1 MAALRR
7 RDRALADAA
16 LRDSRALEGR
26 LTELRTA
33 AAEGVAVVRQS
44 PLLRGHAP
52 MARAGS
58 DLVVPL
64 DRCVRNLRVLARR
77 ASVAVARGEVVPERY
92 VDLVVA
98 LADAADDLARVL
110 DEHATPSAAR
120 GVLERVAGLSAR
132 VDPAAGLSAEMIR
145 GQVRSMVVDLLVVA
159 GLDDD
164 EALQLVPRVPP
175 PLRPLAMLGPVT
187 SRPPEPGPDA
197 VAPRTPAV
205 TVVVAIVLVAANL
218 RTLMASLP
226 PLAETVRGDLG
237 LSSAWMGVLTTLPV
251 LCMGLLGPSPTR
263 WPAGWARRWPSGSV
277 SRPSSSASCCAGLG
291 DGATWSLYGGTFVA
305 GAGIALAGTLLPG
318 IVKAVFPARR
328 AGLGTGLT
336 MVSMMGAA
344 AVASAVA
351 VPLAAAL
358 GGWSRSLLV
367 WAAGRGPRA
376 RRVGARRAGGA
387 PAHPARR
394 RTRRRHPRPALG
406 QRDGLAPRRPTSPA
420 SRGSSTRRSPGSPR
434 PTSPTVERP

>member
-1 MAALRR
+1 MTVDALRPGLARGVRRLRDRWVLIVQIGVAVLVAWLVAKNVLGHPTPFFAPVTAILCLGLTYGQRLRRMAEVTIGVAIGVLVGDLVVLVLGTGAWQMALVVVIAMSIAVVLSSGQLLVIQAGVQAVFIVALVADQSAALSRWLDALVGGVVALVIGAVAPTSPIRRPRAVAARTVRDVSSTLRDVVAALRR

-92 VDLVVA
+92 VDLVSA
-98 LADAADDLARVL
+98 LADAADDLARIL

-164 EALQLVPRVPP
+164 EALQLVPE
-175 PLRPLAMLGPVT
+175 
-187 SRPPEPGPDA
+187 SH
-197 VAPRTPAV
+197 
-205 TVVVAIVLVAANL
+205 
-218 RTLMASLP
+218 LP
-226 PLAETVRGDLG
+226 
-237 LSSAWMGVLTTLPV
+237 
-251 LCMGLLGPSPTR
+251 
-263 WPAGWARRWPSGSV
+263 
-277 SRPSSSASCCAGLG
+277 
-291 DGATWSLYGGTFVA
+291 
-305 GAGIALAGTLLPG
+305 
-318 IVKAVFPARR
+318 
-328 AGLGTGLT
+328 
-336 MVSMMGAA
+336 
-344 AVASAVA
+344 
-351 VPLAAAL
+351 
-358 GGWSRSLLV
+358 
-367 WAAGRGPRA
+367 
-376 RRVGARRAGGA
+376 
-387 PAHPARR
+387 
-394 RTRRRHPRPALG
+394 
-406 QRDGLAPRRPTSPA
+406 
-420 SRGSSTRRSPGSPR
+420 
-434 PTSPTVERP
+434 